1 MEKLCIEK
9 EIENYNNDWDS
20 LAVENEMDLVGTLN
34 NSLQCLET

>member
-9 EIENYNNDWDS
+9 EMENENEWDP

-34 NSLQCLET
+34 NSL